1 SRRRPR
7 ALGRLRPGGGH
18 AGASRHPLRQPARAA
33 AGGHPRSRPGA
44 AADGARRQARW
55 RLPPGRCRVRAAAV
69 TGSDA
74 IVLAQCSEA
83 GRALLQRAWPVL
95 LALMALLLLV
105 YSEI

>member
-1 SRRRPR
+1 
-7 ALGRLRPGGGH
+7 
-18 AGASRHPLRQPARAA
+18 
-33 AGGHPRSRPGA
+33 
-44 AADGARRQARW
+44 
-55 RLPPGRCRVRAAAV
+55 V

-83 GRALLQRAWPVL
+83 GRALLHRAWPVL